1 MHQITLICQLSKL
14 RHVKYLSHTQNLIF
28 SDSPLIRI
36 LPSDDV
42 GQERR
47 QYFWPEAVG
56 NENLTRKRSNV
67 MTFGRQNQFTPTPS
81 KQGRIGD
88 MKDISVEVDNEC
100 VNLAV
105 KTIMIYNR

>member
-1 MHQITLICQLSKL
+1 
-14 RHVKYLSHTQNLIF
+14 
-28 SDSPLIRI
+28 
-36 LPSDDV
+36 
-42 GQERR
+42 
-47 QYFWPEAVG
+47 
-56 NENLTRKRSNV
+56 